1 MTDRAR
7 GGRWRNGGPVP
18 VRRRKRWMIAAA
30 VAAAALLLISVTGSV
45 LASLA
50 VLVLAAVLAGLAAVA
65 LRALGFGRDHPA
77 VQALA
82 TRPWRDGREVFGL
95 ALRHLYEVFI
105 VTPNGSRL
113 APSAVELCMNPRDV
127 DALADI
133 IDLELVNA
141 SAAEAY
147 AAEIEA
153 SGAQVRRDL
162 PLEVRVV
169 ADPAV
174 PAGRYGLRQRR
185 PGAVPAGAG
194 PASAGPAGPVPPGS
208 GAAGWWTGGRPR
220 PDLPPTDPMTSG
232 AMIAG
237 AAAGAGPARAMTP
250 DPGSGEARP
259 AGAVTS
265 DPGRS
270 DPVTSEAVTAEAM
283 MAGAVTREAL
293 PSAVALAGRALAPN
307 PLLRLVTGD
316 YVTQTRVSGARAGR
330 GFGTELTLPD
340 DPTLSRVHATF
351 TCTDGLWRISGTGR
365 NGLALN
371 GIALSG
377 EEVIRDGDFIRWGL
391 RADALSSR
399 VQIER

>member
-30 VAAAALLLISVTGSV
+30 VAATALLLISVTGSV
-45 LASLA
+45 LGSLA

-185 PGAVPAGAG
+185 PGAVPA
-194 PASAGPAGPVPPGS
+194 SAGPAGPVPPGY
-208 GAAGWWTGGRPR
+208 GAGGWGTGGGPR

-232 AMIAG
+232 GMIAD
-237 AAAGAGPARAMTP
+237 AAAGGGPARAMTP
-250 DPGSGEARP
+250 DPGI
-259 AGAVTS
+259 
-265 DPGRS
+265 S

-340 DPTLSRVHATF
+340 DPTMSRVHATF

>member
-18 VRRRKRWMIAAA
+18 VRKRKRWLIAAA
-30 VAAAALLLISVTGSV
+30 VAAAALFLFSVTGSV
-45 LASLA
+45 IASLG
-50 VLVLAAVLAGLAAVA
+50 VLVLTAVLAGLAAVA

-77 VQALA
+77 VQALS

-105 VTPNGSRL
+105 ITPNGSRL

-127 DALADI
+127 ASLADI

-162 PLEVRVV
+162 PVEVRVV

-185 PGAVPAGAG
+185 PGAVPAGAVAPG
-194 PASAGPAGPVPPGS
+194 AIPPGYGGPGGWS
-208 GAAGWWTGGRPR
+208 GDLPGR
-220 PDLPPTDPMTSG
+220 DLPPTDPMTSG
-232 AMIAG
+232 AMLYGAG
-237 AAAGAGPARAMTP
+237 MAGAGTAGAGMA
-250 DPGSGEARP
+250 GARP
-259 AGAVTS
+259 AGGVTS
-265 DPGRS
+265 AAGTP
-270 DPVTSEAVTAEAM
+270 DPVTSEAVTSEAM
-283 MAGAVTREAL
+283 MAGAVTREAAA
-293 PSAVALAGRALAPN
+293 SGVAVADRALAPN
-307 PLLRLVTGD
+307 PLLRLVTGE

-340 DPTLSRVHATF
+340 EHTVSRVQATF
-351 TCTDGLWRISGTGR
+351 TCDGGLWRISGTGR

-371 GIALSG
+371 GIVLAG
-377 EEVIRDGDFIRWGL
+377 EEIIRDGDFIRWGL

>member
-7 GGRWRNGGPVP
+7 GGRWRDGGPVP
-18 VRRRKRWMIAAA
+18 ARRRKRWMIAAA

-95 ALRHLYEVFI
+95 ALRHLHEVFI

-174 PAGRYGLRQRR
+174 PAGRYWLRQRR
-185 PGAVPAGAG
+185 PGAAPAGAG
-194 PASAGPAGPVPPGS
+194 PPGH
-208 GAAGWWTGGRPR
+208 GAAGWWTGSGPR

-232 AMIAG
+232 ALIAD
-237 AAAGAGPARAMTP
+237 AAAGAGPARAMSR
-250 DPGSGEARP
+250 DPGRGEARP

-265 DPGRS
+265 DPG
-270 DPVTSEAVTAEAM
+270 TSEAVTAEAM
-283 MAGAVTREAL
+283 MAGAVTREVL